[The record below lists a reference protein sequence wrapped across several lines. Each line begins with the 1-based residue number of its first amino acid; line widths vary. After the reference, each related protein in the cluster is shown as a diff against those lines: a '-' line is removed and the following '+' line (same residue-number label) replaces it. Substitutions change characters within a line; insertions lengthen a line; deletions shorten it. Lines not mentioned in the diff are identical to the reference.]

1 MGHMD
6 DDEVLRRNKMKQK
19 HKTRNAI
26 EVIKTMKENNEI
38 EKLWR
43 DFHTN
48 LKVAR
53 EEQNHV
59 CFLFPLDHLF
69 GLKLTSL

>member
-1 MGHMD
+1 
-6 DDEVLRRNKMKQK
+6 
-19 HKTRNAI
+19 
-26 EVIKTMKENNEI
+26 MKENNEI

-59 CFLFPLDHLF
+59 CFLFLAQLF
-69 GLKLTSL
+69 GTKLTSI

>member
-1 MGHMD
+1 
-6 DDEVLRRNKMKQK
+6 
-19 HKTRNAI
+19 
-26 EVIKTMKENNEI
+26 MKENNEI